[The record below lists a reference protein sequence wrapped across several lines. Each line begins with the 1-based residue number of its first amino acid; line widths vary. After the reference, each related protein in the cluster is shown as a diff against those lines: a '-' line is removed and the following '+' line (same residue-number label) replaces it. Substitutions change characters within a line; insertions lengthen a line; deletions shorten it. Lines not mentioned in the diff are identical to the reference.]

1 MGRVLPGIHHVTA
14 IATDPQR
21 NLDFYGGVLG
31 LHLVKRTVNFDD
43 PDTYHLYYG
52 DALGRPGSALT
63 FFHWPG
69 APRSRAGTR
78 QVRAVS
84 LSIPEGAS
92 EFWVHRLQTHGILF
106 EVHARF
112 GDEVI
117 SFSDPDRLRVELV
130 AASDDR
136 PAFADGP
143 VPAESSVRG
152 VYGVTLAEE
161 ESGRTAALLGAT
173 MGFRVAGESGGRTRF
188 IAGPGGPGAVVDVEN
203 LPGLRPG
210 RIGAGAVHHVAFRV
224 PDEHAQETLRNE
236 ILRAGRRVTPAID
249 RHYFRSIYFREPGGV
264 RFEIATEA
272 PGFTVDEPASAL
284 GTHLMLPPWLESRRP
299 QLEQALPPLRLPA
312 LTKRA

>member
-1 MGRVLPGIHHVTA
+1 MLPGIHHVTA
-14 IATDPQR
+14 ITTDPQR
-21 NLDFYGGVLG
+21 NLDFYSGVLG
-31 LHLVKRTVNFDD
+31 LHLVKLTVNFDD

-52 DALGRPGSALT
+52 DALGRPGSLLT

-130 AASDDR
+130 AAGDDR
-136 PAFADGP
+136 PPFADGP

-152 VYGVTLAEE
+152 VHGVTLAEE
-161 ESGRTAALLGAT
+161 EFGRTAALLGAT
-173 MGFRVAGESGGRTRF
+173 MGFRIAAESGGRTRF
-188 IAGPGGPGAVVDVEN
+188 IAGAGAPGAVVDVEN

-210 RIGAGAVHHVAFRV
+210 RIGAGAVHHVAFRA
-224 PDEHAQETLRNE
+224 PDEHAQD
-236 ILRAGRRVTPAID
+236 ILREEIASAGRRVTPPVD
-249 RHYFRSIYFREPGGV
+249 RRYFRSIYFREPGGV

-272 PGFTVDEPASAL
+272 PGFTVDEPAGAL

-299 QLEQALPPLRLPA
+299 QLELALPPLRLPA
-312 LTKRA
+312 LAKRA